1 MTRNIDDNGSMITV
15 DGLWFLSSLMVDD
28 DEWEVVCPNGDDIP
42 DWLDISLE
50 DVGERDEGH
59 VVQARVQAEPL
70 SDDLDYRE
78 AIVRFRISGDYFDYK
93 FTQGEKT
100 TPFPPDDEIN
110 IATINAII
118 NVILG
123 GHVDD
128 EILRQLDFNQDGEIS
143 IADVNAVVKIILE
156 S

>member
-1 MTRNIDDNGSMITV
+1 MRCS
-15 DGLWFLSSLMVDD
+15 W
-28 DEWEVVCPNGDDIP
+28 
-42 DWLDISLE
+42 
-50 DVGERDEGH
+50 
-59 VVQARVQAEPL
+59 AA
-70 SDDLDYRE
+70 
-78 AIVRFRISGDYFDYK
+78 

-128 EILRQLDFNQDGEIS
+128 DILRQLDFNQDGEIS

>member
-1 MTRNIDDNGSMITV
+1 MRMKMKNEIKHLFGWPCLALLFGWLV
-15 DGLWFLSSLMVDD
+15 AGMVG
-28 DEWEVVCPNGDDIP
+28 CNHP
-42 DWLDISLE
+42 
-50 DVGERDEGH
+50 
-59 VVQARVQAEPL
+59 EP
-70 SDDLDYRE
+70 E
-78 AIVRFRISGDYFDYK
+78 PPVPP
-93 FTQGEKT
+93 TP

-128 EILRQLDFNQDGEIS
+128 DILRQLDFNQDGEIS